1 MEDVTLKG
9 MSVMGMSPIV
19 VLATTS
25 AEPLSSNSTP
35 WVLVTAARN
44 VVNAMSFMERSGC
57 FEKEIPRSTMF
68 PVDMPPTVLDC
79 GNFKLSYTKGHPL
92 EHGDDARKK
101 GEPLRRPGHLL
112 Q

>member
-25 AEPLSSNSTP
+25 AEPLSSNSIP
-35 WVLVTAARN
+35 WVSVTAARN
-44 VVNAMSFMERSGC
+44 VVNAMSSIERSGC
-57 FEKEIPRSTMF
+57 FEKEIRRSAMF
-68 PVDMPPTVLDC
+68 PVDTPPTVLDC
-79 GNFKLSYTKGHPL
+79 GSLSYTKRHPS
-92 EHGDDARKK
+92 EHGNDARKK
-101 GEPLRRPGHLL
+101 DEPLQRPGHLP

>member
-35 WVLVTAARN
+35 WVSVMAARN
-44 VVNAMSFMERSGC
+44 VVNAILFMERSGC
-57 FEKEIPRSTMF
+57 FEKEIPRSAML

-79 GNFKLSYTKGHPL
+79 GNLSYTKGHPS
-92 EHGDDARKK
+92 EQGDDARKK
-101 GEPLRRPGHLL
+101 GEPLRRPGHLF